1 MPRKPRHYLADVP
14 AHVIQRGNNR
24 LPCFFSE
31 DDYQFYL
38 ECLGESACRYDCVIH
53 AYVLMTNHIHLLMTP
68 VNENAISR
76 VLQSVGRR
84 YVRHINQMY
93 QRTGTLWEGRHKG
106 NLVQSEEYVLAC
118 YRYIELNPVRAGIVA
133 HPSEYPWSSYHHN
146 AEGESNVLLQ
156 SHETYTALGNCTER
170 RRKAYQ
176 GLFRSTVDSS
186 RIDEIRKAVQYS
198 VPLGNA
204 RFREDIERTLGRR
217 VGQAKTGRPRKIRQ
231 KRD

>member
-1 MPRKPRHYLADVP
+1 MPRKPRHYLAGVP
-14 AHVIQRGNNR
+14 AHIIQRGNNR

-38 ECLGESACRYDCVIH
+38 ECLGESACRYGCVIH

-68 VNENAISR
+68 INENAISR

-106 NLVQSEEYVLAC
+106 SLVQSEEYVLAC

-146 AEGESNVLLQ
+146 AQGKSNILLQ
-156 SHETYTALGNCTER
+156 PHDTYAALGNCTER

-176 GLFRSTVDSS
+176 SLFRSTVDSG

-204 RFREDIERTLGRR
+204 RFREEIERTLGRR
-217 VGQAKTGRPRKIRQ
+217 IGQAQMGRPRKIRRE
-231 KRD
+231 RD